1 MADISIDS
9 LKSLASTLGT
19 DVQEALLKY
28 VKTLEDAGKTAV
40 SFIDISKKFGEQ
52 IAGDAVNVVNS
63 GTEIQKLTDKIK
75 NLTSS
80 NNDFLVSSAYTF
92 EPLLRIIP
100 KTTDAF
106 GALGKSSNA
115 AGTSIEKTF
124 EGTSAVIQRFFGDF
138 SEGTLEL
145 IEGMAKGADRANSLE
160 KNIISMASSS
170 GDLNSVLG
178 KNGDTFRSLE
188 QEYNAYINNAEK
200 VGNATGHTMNEVMTF
215 SKEMSKVPGALRST
229 IAVGEELGNTMNQME
244 AAFKLA
250 AAYGQDSSKVA
261 DMLSSTYLRLGTTG
275 TKAFEG
281 INSVFKAAQD
291 AKIPMEIVASTVQG
305 ASDKFRLLGDNTQA
319 ATAVV
324 RTFGKAFQEMGLGA
338 QGTSDIISSMIGG
351 VARMSEGQKAFV
363 SSQTGGPGG
372 LAGSFQMDYAIQQG
386 NMDKVLSKTMEAMQK
401 QFGGPILTLKEAS
414 EKPAMAGEFQKQ
426 VEYLKQVAG
435 IAGNNQEA
443 YRILEAMKTG
453 AAGDLKLGK
462 KDTTAELTQSLK
474 RGESIQE
481 RSHTQLVNIQ
491 NAIEKTSAI
500 QSGIQAA
507 QLRAIIGLQPGQ
519 MRTSSG
525 RASRSGGIGVG
536 IPTQA
541 GEQSVI
547 HGQSLVSA
555 GRKDLSEDLDAAIQ
569 IYSLKSLKAPAPP
582 KAKSVTTGIQTSQIH
597 SLKSSKAPQPQRMPA
612 PPKAKS
618 VTTGIQNL
626 PAPATMMMPTDQE
639 ELPTPEN
646 TFTRASNIRTS
657 KRTNEPTL
665 NASHK
670 GPQPLEIHLTLDIPE
685 LDKKIKKTI
694 HAENAIY
701 EQSHAQ
707 QTAIGRQV

>member
-52 IAGDAVNVVNS
+52 IASDAVNVVNS
-63 GTEIQKLTDKIK
+63 GAEIQKLTDKIK

-106 GALGKSSNA
+106 GDLGKSSNA

-124 EGTSAVIQRFFGDF
+124 EGTSAVIKRFFGDF
-138 SEGTLEL
+138 SKGTLEF

-160 KNIISMASSS
+160 RNIISMASSS

-178 KNGDTFRSLE
+178 KNGDTFRNLE

-386 NMDKVLSKTMEAMQK
+386 KMDQVLSKTMEAMQK

-462 KDTTAELTQSLK
+462 RDTTAELTQSLK

-507 QLRAIIGLQPGQ
+507 QLRAIMGLQPGQ

-555 GRKDLSEDLDAAIQ
+555 GRKDLSEDLDAAIKLSGT
-569 IYSLKSLKAPAPP
+569 IYDKMSGKVKE
-582 KAKSVTTGIQTSQIH
+582 ITSQIH